1 MVRMADAK
9 MWESRVSAWRASGQ
23 SSHQFC
29 EGREFTPGGLRHWAY
44 RLGKTRRR
52 GKRAEQLAPTV
63 KMARVTR
70 IASALVPVPAA
81 HAPAATVPEETP
93 LVVEIGAGRV
103 VVRGGHDRAALTL
116 VLEVLARVGGGR

>member
-1 MVRMADAK
+1 MADAK

-52 GKRAEQLAPTV
+52 GSKAEPPSPTL

-70 IASALVPVPAA
+70 VPSPLVPVPAA
-81 HAPAATVPEETP
+81 HALAAPVPTETP
-93 LVVEIGAGRV
+93 IVVEVGAGRV
-103 VVRGGHDRAALTL
+103 VVRSGLDRAALTL